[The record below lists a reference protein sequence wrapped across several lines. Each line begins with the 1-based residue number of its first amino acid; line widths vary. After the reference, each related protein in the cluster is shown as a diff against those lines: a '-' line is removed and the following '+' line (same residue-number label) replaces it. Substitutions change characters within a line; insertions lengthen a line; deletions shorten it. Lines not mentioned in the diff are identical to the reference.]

1 MPETLTVPETV
12 ILEVFRYRPE
22 VESEPTFDS
31 FEVPFHPEWM
41 ILDALNYIKD
51 DLDGSLSYRWACRM
65 GV

>member
-1 MPETLTVPETV
+1 MPEAVT
-12 ILEVFRYRPE
+12 LEVFRYRPE
-22 VESEPTFDS
+22 DDAEPTYES

-65 GV
+65 GFAGVAA